1 PNHINKEDVS
11 KLLITGI
18 DDNNILAKITKT
30 IPALK
35 KLNFS
40 SRPLNPNIIA
50 KIAMNKLIDIVI
62 IMPLFYNFHYYTKK
76 PPLYEVAFSKLH

>member
-1 PNHINKEDVS
+1 MRLITKKTIPRINKIIPNHINKEDVS

-18 DDNNILAKITKT
+18 DDSNNTLAKITKT

-40 SRPLNPNIIA
+40 SRLLKPNMIA
-50 KIAMNKLIDIVI
+50 KIAMNKLINIVI
-62 IMPLFYNFHYYTKK
+62 ITPL
-76 PPLYEVAFSKLH
+76 L